1 MASFNKVILL
11 GNLTRDIEL
20 RHTPSGMAVA
30 DIGLAVNR
38 TWFDKNANEKKEEVT
53 FVDVTFFGRQAEVAG
68 EYLGKG
74 RELLVEGR
82 LQMDSWDDKQTGAK
96 RYKLK
101 VMGESMTMIGGKGGQ
116 QKKQESS
123 YEAPQTTPVNEDE
136 VPF

>member
-11 GNLTRDIEL
+11 GNLTREIEL
-20 RHTPSGMAVA
+20 RYTPSGMAVA
-30 DIGLAVNR
+30 DIGMAVNR

-53 FVDVTFFGRQAEVAG
+53 FVDVTFFGRLAEVAS

-101 VMGESMTMIGGKGGQ
+101 VMGESLTMIGGKGGQ
-116 QKKQESS
+116 PRKQDSS
-123 YEAPQTTPVNEDE
+123 YSAPETTPVNEDD

>member
-11 GNLTRDIEL
+11 GNLTREIEL
-20 RHTPSGMAVA
+20 RYTPSGMAVA
-30 DIGLAVNR
+30 DIGMAVNR

-53 FVDVTFFGRQAEVAG
+53 FVDVTFFGRLAEVAS

-116 QKKQESS
+116 QRKQE
-123 YEAPQTTPVNEDE
+123 TTSVDEVE

>member
-11 GNLTRDIEL
+11 GNLTRDIEM
-20 RHTPSGMAVA
+20 RYTPSGMAVA

-68 EYLGKG
+68 EYLAKG
-74 RELLVEGR
+74 RELLIEGR

-101 VMGESMTMIGGKGGQ
+101 VMGESMTMITGKGGQ
-116 QKKQESS
+116 QRKHETS
-123 YEAPQTTPVNEDE
+123 YSAPQTTPVNKDE

>member
-68 EYLGKG
+68 EYLAKG
-74 RELLVEGR
+74 RELLIEGR
-82 LQMDSWDDKQTGAK
+82 LQMDSWEDKQTGAK

-116 QKKQESS
+116 QRKQESS
-123 YEAPQTTPVNEDE
+123 YAAPDTTPVDEDE